1 MPLAG
6 QTVLRT
12 SDVVS
17 VVQLTKVVNHAMQ
30 IVNESVLTDFLLRVK
45 HIWCHV
51 QAINGE
57 VDLVVHLLV
66 EHDIVLLEPIEAEDE
81 DGSDSIQLNLLECVL
96 VLFAAAAVPAVL
108 RAETLCNTELL
119 KTALD

>member
-30 IVNESVLTDFLLRVK
+30 IVNESILTDFLLWVK

-66 EHDIVLLEPIEAEDE
+66 EHNIVLLEPIEAEDE
-81 DGSDSIQLNLLECVL
+81 DGSDSIQLNLLKCIL

-108 RAETLCNTELL
+108 RA
-119 KTALD
+119 